1 MQIRQVEN
9 GIILEGLEDFE
20 PAHVFDCGQC
30 FRWLR
35 QEAGPIQGLPWAG

>member
-9 GIILEGLEDFE
+9 GIILEVIEDFE
-20 PAHVFDCGQC
+20 PANVFDFGKF

-35 QEAGPIQGLPWAG
+35 QEEG